1 MNYGRYKILKEL
13 GKGSMGVVYQAHDP
27 QIDRLVVLKVLRQDR
42 LTSEGFTHRFLK
54 EAKAIGR
61 LSHPNIVTVY
71 DIGRDHETVY
81 IAMEFLEADPLD
93 KVIEEKRLGIREIVN
108 LGTQV
113 AETLDY
119 AHQRGIIH
127 RDVKPSNILLK
138 PSGHIVITDFGIA
151 HIEDPSSS
159 LQTQDGEILGTPAY
173 MSPEQVKGQA
183 VDGRSDLFS
192 LGIILYELGTG
203 MRPFGGENL
212 AAIFSSIAQKK
223 PLDPAKIN
231 PGISKSFSQV
241 IMKCLEKMPD
251 KRFQTGKTLAEALE
265 VSLLERK
272 SVEKAASVPQKASK
286 KNILLILSV
295 IIVILAGVG
304 AGVYL
309 LRSKPQP
316 QAATEKKIEVK
327 AQAATEKKIEVK
339 AQPSPAPEKVRLLP
353 LRVESIPKGAEVYI
367 DGTLM
372 GQTPTRLDL
381 PAGKHEVR
389 LALPSYYHW
398 EAQVELKKEGTTPL
412 LVRLIPINERK

>member
-1 MNYGRYKILKEL
+1 MNYGRYKIVKEL
-13 GKGSMGVVYQAHDP
+13 GRGSMGVVYQAHDP

-42 LTSEGFTHRFLK
+42 LTSEAFTHRFLK

-71 DIGRDHETVY
+71 DFGRDHETIY
-81 IAMEFLEADPLD
+81 IAMEFLEGDPLN
-93 KVIEEKRLGIREIVN
+93 KVIEEKRLGMREIVN
-108 LGTQV
+108 LGIQV

-119 AHQRGIIH
+119 AHHLGIIH
-127 RDVKPSNILLK
+127 RDIKPSNIIVK
-138 PSGHIVITDFGIA
+138 PSGQIIITDFGIA

-173 MSPEQVKGQA
+173 MSPEQVKGQS

-212 AAIFSSIAQKK
+212 AAIFNSIAQKN

-231 PGISKSFSQV
+231 PGIPKGLSQI

-251 KRFQTGKTLAEALE
+251 KRFETGKALAEALK
-265 VSLLERK
+265 SYLLERK
-272 SVEKAASVPQKASK
+272 SAERTAPTPPKASK
-286 KNILLILSV
+286 IVVLFLS
-295 IIVILAGVG
+295 IIIILAGVG
-304 AGVYL
+304 GGIYFFL
-309 LRSKPQP
+309 KPKPEP
-316 QAATEKKIEVK
+316 QTTIEKKIE
-327 AQAATEKKIEVK
+327 KKVE
-339 AQPSPAPEKVRLLP
+339 PPPAPEKVRLLP
-353 LRVESIPKGAEVYI
+353 LRVESIPNGAEVFV
-367 DGTLM
+367 DGALV

-389 LALPSYYHW
+389 LVLPSYYHW
-398 EAQVELKKEGTTPL
+398 EAQVELKKEGITPL
-412 LVRLIPINERK
+412 LVRLIPIAERK